1 MKIKYTLVIL
11 ALIPFFGIKAQ
22 KPIIVSED
30 SLQIDRSLM
39 PGLSVTI
46 PEVDYDKAL
55 KAWIR
60 DLQAGTKSKV
70 NTENG
75 EMQILGAKIKDIS
88 KNAIS
93 VYSKL
98 ERLDSM
104 LILYASFETSKD
116 QYITSATVEPEF
128 SKVQNFMKEFAK
140 NQYIEVAK
148 EQADAEEK
156 KLKDLQKE
164 LSSLENEK
172 SRMQKGIQND
182 NSNIGSEKENIA
194 IQTNEL
200 NTVSAAIVEQTDLL
214 ASMEEG
220 PAKKEKE
227 AQIKE
232 LEKRK
237 KKAQNSIES
246 SEKKIGKADSDID
259 QATGDIPR
267 NERIQEKVKE
277 QIIAQEAVYQRYADK
292 LKKIRSY

>member
-1 MKIKYTLVIL
+1 MKIKITLVL
-11 ALIPFFGIKAQ
+11 FALLPFFGINAQ
-22 KPIIVSED
+22 KPVIVSED
-30 SLQIDRSLM
+30 SLKIGNSLI

-46 PEVDYDKAL
+46 PEADYDKVL

-93 VYSKL
+93 IYSKL

-116 QYITSATVEPEF
+116 QYITSVTVEPEF
-128 SKVQNFMKEFAK
+128 SKVQNFMKDFAK
-140 NQYIEVAK
+140 NQYIEVVK

-182 NSNIGSEKENIA
+182 NSSIASEKENIA

-200 NTVSAAIVEQTDLL
+200 NTVSAAIVEQNGLL

-237 KKAQNSIES
+237 KKAQNSVES